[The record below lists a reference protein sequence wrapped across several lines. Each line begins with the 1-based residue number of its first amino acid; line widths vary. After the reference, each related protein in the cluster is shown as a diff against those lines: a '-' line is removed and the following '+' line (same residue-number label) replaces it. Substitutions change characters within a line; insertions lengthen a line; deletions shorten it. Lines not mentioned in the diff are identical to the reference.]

1 MENTHALVMMLMTL
15 PALIG
20 AVVVAANAKKLN
32 AASRARRE
40 ARAAAKA
47 AAQ

>member
-1 MENTHALVMMLMTL
+1 MESAPALVIMLTTL

-20 AVVVAANAKKLN
+20 AVVVAANAKRIN

-40 ARAAAKA
+40 ARSAVKVASK
-47 AAQ
+47 